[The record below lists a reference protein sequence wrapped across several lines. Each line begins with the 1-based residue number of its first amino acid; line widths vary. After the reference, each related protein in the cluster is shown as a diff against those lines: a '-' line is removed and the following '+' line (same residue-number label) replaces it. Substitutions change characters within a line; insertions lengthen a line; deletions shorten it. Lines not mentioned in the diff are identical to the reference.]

1 MEKEVTNSSEK
12 EKHPIIKKKI
22 KQSLDLSIKEGSY
35 ASVSS
40 ALGVSYFSPFAL
52 ALGANSSQ
60 IGILSA
66 FTNLLPGIS
75 QLIQSK
81 KQYKKKISNKKI
93 LIQNAF
99 LSYFLMFFLIALGVF
114 YILGYNFVVWGT
126 ILILG
131 LFYYFF
137 GIMDSSWFILMG
149 TLVPE
154 NKRGTYFSK
163 RNRTI
168 QFFGM
173 IAMIVSAYLLDI
185 STKHGSIIGQVTTYT
200 IFCFCFL
207 FFMSFLFRLKSIQL
221 LKKQYEPRIRIKK
234 KEKRSLK
241 NFLKEIKKTPFG
253 NFAIY
258 YAVFKFS
265 MAIANPFF
273 VVYIL
278 NELKFSYTLFILTNI
293 SIILFNVLF
302 FPIIGKIADNYGNIA
317 LIKIS
322 SIFISLVPLS
332 WILTLFFNESFY
344 LLKIYAIIVPGL
356 LFGFGGVGL
365 ELAAR
370 NYIYDTNN
378 HERRM
383 YALSYL
389 NLLTGVLIFIGS
401 LIGSLLTFVKIP
413 FVSTLIFIFSIS
425 FLLRFIIAIWGSNKL
440 QEIRVVPNFKAKYIL
455 REIYPIKELYQS
467 LNKINNNN
475 IEVIHKT

>member
-1 MEKEVTNSSEK
+1 MKKEVTNSPEK
-12 EKHPIIKKKI
+12 EKHPIIKKRI

-52 ALGANSSQ
+52 AIGASPSQ

-66 FTNLLPGIS
+66 FANLFPGIS

-81 KQYKKKISNKKI
+81 KQYKKKISNKKA

-99 LSYFLMFFLIALGVF
+99 LSYFLMLFLIALGIF
-114 YILGYNFVVWGT
+114 YVLGYSFVVWGT
-126 ILILG
+126 IIVVG

-137 GIMDSSWFILMG
+137 GIMDSSWFVLMG

-154 NKRGTYFSK
+154 NQRGKYFSK
-163 RNRTI
+163 RNRKL

-173 IAMIVSAYLLDI
+173 IAMIISAYLLDI
-185 STKHGSIIGQVTTYT
+185 STKYGSIVGQVTTYT
-200 IFCFCFL
+200 VFCFCFL

-221 LKKQYEPRIRIKK
+221 LKKQYEPRIKIKK
-234 KEKRSLK
+234 KERRSFRR
-241 NFLKEIKKTPFG
+241 FLKEIRRTHFG
-253 NFAIY
+253 NFAFY
-258 YAVFKFS
+258 YAIFKFS
-265 MAIANPFF
+265 IAIASPFF

-278 NELKFSYTLFILTNI
+278 NELKFSYTLFVLTNV

-317 LIKIS
+317 LTRIS

-332 WILTLFFNESFY
+332 WILTIFFNESTY

-356 LFGFGGVGL
+356 LYGFGGVGL

-401 LIGSLLTFVKIP
+401 LIGSLLTFVKVP
-413 FVSTLIFIFSIS
+413 FVSTLIFIFLIS
-425 FLLRFIIAIWGSNKL
+425 FILRFVIAIKGSNRL
-440 QEIRVVPNFKAKYIL
+440 QEIRTVPNFKAKYIL
-455 REIYPIKELYQS
+455 REIYPIRELYQG
-467 LNKINNNN
+467 LHKINNN
-475 IEVIHKT
+475 IEVVHKT